1 MKILL
6 RLLITF
12 VVLPGAV
19 AGFLYHLNQKG
30 FFNLEQIHIVLEDS
44 PNRSLHLKPLVDD
57 LDKSLEMY
65 RGQSLWSLEM
75 RDLSKTLSTQN
86 WIADHSLSR
95 EWPRSVVVKIRP
107 QEVKALYFS
116 TQKSLVPV
124 IEQGKFLAPIEAKLA
139 PDVVVLEG
147 KVFEDEEFRKKAVK
161 VLEEIPDKGSFSKS
175 TISEMRWNQKDGFEM
190 TMVKSAVE
198 VKIGEDAIALKAARL
213 GQVLEYLN
221 NRGMHVKS
229 LDANLS
235 KKVLVRLEDSK
246 QTF

>member
-6 RLLITF
+6 RLFIAF
-12 VVLPGAV
+12 VVLPGAL
-19 AGFLYHLNQKG
+19 AGFLYHLDRKG
-30 FFNLEQIHIVLEDS
+30 FFDLDQIHIVLEDS

-75 RDLSKTLSTQN
+75 RDLSKTLAAQP

-107 QEVKALYFS
+107 QEVKALYLS
-116 TQKSLVPV
+116 GQKSLIPV
-124 IEQGKFLAPIEAKLA
+124 IEEGRFLAPIEAKLA
-139 PDVVVLEG
+139 PDVVVFEG
-147 KVFEDEEFRKKAVK
+147 KAFEDQGFRKKAVK
-161 VLEEIPDKGSFSKS
+161 VLDEIPERGPFSKS
-175 TISEMRWNQKDGFEM
+175 TISEMRWSQKDGFAM

-221 NRGMHVKS
+221 NRGMHAKS

-235 KKVLVRLEDSK
+235 KKVLVKLENNK
-246 QTF
+246 QVF

>member
-1 MKILL
+1 MKILF
-6 RLLITF
+6 RLLMTF

-30 FFNLEQIHIVLEDS
+30 FFALDRIHIVLEDA
-44 PNRSLHLKPLVDD
+44 PNRSLHLKPLVDE
-57 LDKSLEMY
+57 LDRSLEAY

-75 RDLSKTLSTQN
+75 RDLSRTLASRD
-86 WIADHSLSR
+86 WIAGHSLSR

-107 QEVKALYFS
+107 QEVTALYLS
-116 TQKSLVPV
+116 GQRTLIPV
-124 IEQGKFLAPIEAKLA
+124 IEKGRFLAPIEAMLA

-147 KVFEDEEFRKKAVK
+147 KVFEDENFRRKAVS
-161 VLEEIPDKGSFSKS
+161 VLEEIPDRGAFSKS
-175 TISEMRWNQKDGFEM
+175 TISEMRWDRKDGFAM

-198 VKIGEDAIALKAARL
+198 VKLGEDGIALKSARL

-221 NRGMHVKS
+221 NRGMRAKS

-246 QTF
+246 RTF

>member
-6 RLLITF
+6 RLFLAF
-12 VVLPGAV
+12 VVVPGAL
-19 AGFLYHLNQKG
+19 AGFLYHLDQKG
-30 FFNLEQIHIVLEDS
+30 FFDLDQIHVVLEDS

-57 LDKSLEMY
+57 LDKSLEVY

-75 RDLSKTLSTQN
+75 RDISKTLAAQP
-86 WIADHSLSR
+86 WIASHSLSR
-95 EWPRSVVVKIRP
+95 EWPRSVVVKIHP

-116 TQKSLVPV
+116 NQKTLIPV
-124 IEQGKFLAPIEAKLA
+124 IEAGRFLAPIEAKLA
-139 PDVVVLEG
+139 PDVVILEG
-147 KVFEDEEFRKKAVK
+147 KDFEEESFRQKAVR
-161 VLEEIPDKGSFSKS
+161 VLEEIPERGSFSRS
-175 TISEMRWNQKDGFEM
+175 TISEMRWSQKDGFAM

-221 NRGMHVKS
+221 NRGMHAKS

-235 KKVLVRLEDSK
+235 KKVLVKLEGSQ

>member
-6 RLLITF
+6 RLFVTF
-12 VVLPGAV
+12 IFLPGAL
-19 AGFLYHLNQKG
+19 AGFLYHLDRKG
-30 FFNLEQIHIVLEDS
+30 FFDLDQIHIVLEDS

-75 RDLSKTLSTQN
+75 RDLSKTLGAQP

-116 TQKSLVPV
+116 GQKALIPV
-124 IEQGKFLAPIEAKLA
+124 IEEGKFLAPIEAKLA
-139 PDVVVLEG
+139 PDVVVFEG
-147 KVFEDEEFRKKAVK
+147 KVFEEENFRKKAVK
-161 VLEEIPDKGSFSKS
+161 VLNEIPERGAFSRS
-175 TISEMRWNQKDGFEM
+175 TISEVRWNQKDGFSM

-198 VKIGEDAIALKAARL
+198 VKVGEDAIALKSARL

-221 NRGMHVKS
+221 NRGIHAKS

-235 KKVLVRLEDSK
+235 KKVLVKLEGST
-246 QTF
+246 QAF